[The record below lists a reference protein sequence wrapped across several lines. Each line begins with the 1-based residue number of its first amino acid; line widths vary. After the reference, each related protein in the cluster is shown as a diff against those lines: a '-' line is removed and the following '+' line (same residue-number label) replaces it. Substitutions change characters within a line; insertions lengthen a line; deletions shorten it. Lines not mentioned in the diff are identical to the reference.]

1 LLLSESIGILAEYF
15 RSAPQLKFQG
25 QLSDLVTSI
34 AWSPSGEICAISSA
48 NGEVAWI
55 AKLGELALLR
65 PNDGK
70 SIARVTFSADGLWL
84 AAGGQSGQ
92 LLIWNCADLQIP
104 PQLVETIEIDRWIEH
119 LVWHP
124 AASRL
129 AIGYGSQ
136 VKIWDPIV
144 MQEITAWTFDRF
156 SIFDLAWHPDGKS
169 IAVAGYKGVQI
180 WMAEDDTAQ
189 IHHLGV
195 DTASLK
201 IAWTRDGRYLAA
213 GNLDRTLTIF
223 DWQHPNDPWIL
234 QGCPGKIRNLQWI
247 AGATTPCL
255 VVASGAAVVRW
266 DLTPDLTN
274 WIGSLLEGHQNTVEA
289 LTTHPQ
295 VPLLLSGDLD
305 GYTCMWSETG
315 EIEQILANTVSGITA
330 LKCHP
335 DGSYIA
341 IGSRNGNIELWSL
354 SV

>member
-1 LLLSESIGILAEYF
+1 LSEYF
-15 RSAPQLKFQG
+15 RSVLQLKFQG

-34 AWSPSGEICAISSA
+34 AWSPNREICAISSA

-55 AKLGELALLR
+55 AELGELALLR

-70 SIARVTFSADGLWL
+70 SIDRVTFSADGLWL

-144 MQEITAWTFDRF
+144 MQEITAWTFDRS

-180 WMAEDDTAQ
+180 WMPEDDTAQ

-247 AGATTPCL
+247 AGATTLCL
-255 VVASGAAVVRW
+255 VVASGTAVVRW
-266 DLTPDLTN
+266 DLTPDLNHWT
-274 WIGSLLEGHQNTVEA
+274 GSLLEGHQNTVEA
-289 LTTHPQ
+289 LTAHPQ

-305 GYTCMWSETG
+305 GYICMWSETG
-315 EIEQILANTVSGITA
+315 EIEQILANIVSGITV
-330 LKCHP
+330 LNCHP

-341 IGSRNGNIELWSL
+341 IGSRNGNIELWNL